1 MKRLGTTKSFCR
13 ECFQTTWHQI
23 FASITRQE
31 IEVEGDPPVW
41 ADVVYDFLQ
50 CYGCDCVTMRS
61 TLTCPQ
67 LYQEDNIVRH
77 FPPSTSRRRPAWEVQ
92 LPSPARFL
100 IREIYNALRSGGL
113 RLAVMGAR
121 TLVDMAI
128 VDKVGDVGTF
138 EQKLKALEDNGYVSK
153 RNREVLDA
161 ALDAGNATA
170 HRGHQF
176 DSESVNQVMDIVENL
191 LQAIYVLEPAAKK
204 IKTATPP
211 RKKVVK

>member
-1 MKRLGTTKSFCR
+1 
-13 ECFQTTWHQI
+13 
-23 FASITRQE
+23 
-31 IEVEGDPPVW
+31 
-41 ADVVYDFLQ
+41 
-50 CYGCDCVTMRS
+50 
-61 TLTCPQ
+61 
-67 LYQEDNIVRH
+67 
-77 FPPSTSRRRPAWEVQ
+77 
-92 LPSPARFL
+92 
-100 IREIYNALRSGGL
+100 
-113 RLAVMGAR
+113 MGAR

-128 VDKVGDVGTF
+128 LDKVGDVGTF
-138 EQKLKALEDNGYVSK
+138 EQKLKALEDEGYVSK

-204 IKTATPP
+204 IKTATPA